1 MWKICLGINGWSAGK
16 NDLGI
21 YEFHDPIELILDHA
35 VEMKYD
41 GVEIVDLSIDPYP
54 SNLRDINEINKFK
67 KKYFSRNLK
76 IAGVQAKILRWGA
89 NADEGKRML
98 CAKSIVDNVIFAKEL
113 GADYLAIW
121 PDEKQADINDWV
133 VAQRILDTLR
143 KTFNLLQEEN
153 INLENLNIVEE
164 TEPVECFSNLTIAK
178 TVVNDI
184 NNPNFKILFD
194 TAHINLLSN
203 GGYIRKIK
211 EFKGKIGHIH
221 LADNDGTRWNSSKTL
236 GTSSKHLI
244 IGEGDINIM
253 EILGALKDT
262 NYTGWIQIDCWQ
274 NPNPFRCSEVN
285 KKVVD
290 AIICDLQEGV
300 YQL

>member
-1 MWKICLGINGWSAGK
+1 MWKICLGINGWAAGK
-16 NDLGI
+16 NDMGI
-21 YEFHDPIELILDHA
+21 YGYNDPIELILDHA

-41 GVEIVDLSIDPYP
+41 GVEIVNLSIDPYP

-76 IAGVQAKILRWGA
+76 IAGVQAKIPRLGS
-89 NADEGKRML
+89 NYDEGKRML
-98 CAKSIVDNVIFAKEL
+98 CAKAIVDNVIFAKEL
-113 GADYLAIW
+113 GADYLGIW
-121 PDEKQADINDWV
+121 PDEKQVAINDWI

-164 TEPVECFSNLTIAK
+164 AEPVECFCNLNIAK
-178 TVVNDI
+178 TVVNEI
-184 NNPNFKILFD
+184 NNQNFKLLFD
-194 TAHINLLSN
+194 TAHINFMSN
-203 GGYIRKIK
+203 GGYIRTIK
-211 EFKGKIGHIH
+211 ECKGKIGHIH
-221 LADNDGTRWNSSKTL
+221 IADNDGTRWNSSKQ
-236 GTSSKHLI
+236 GMSSKHLI

-253 EILGALKDT
+253 EILRALKDD
-262 NYTGWIQIDCWQ
+262 NYKGWVQIDCWQ

-290 AIICDLQEGV
+290 AIIRDLQEGV
-300 YQL
+300 YEL

>member
-1 MWKICLGINGWSAGK
+1 MWKICLGINGWESGK
-16 NDLGI
+16 NDMGI
-21 YEFHDPIELILDHA
+21 YKYNDPIELILDHA

-41 GVEIVDLSIDPYP
+41 GVEIINLSIDPFP

-76 IAGVQAKILRWGA
+76 IAGVHAKIPRSGA
-89 NADEGKRML
+89 NSDEGKRML
-98 CAKSIVDNVIFAKEL
+98 CAKAIVDNVIFAKEL

-121 PDEKQADINDWV
+121 PDAKQVDINDWV
-133 VAQRILDTLR
+133 VAQRMLDTLG

-153 INLENLNIVEE
+153 INLENLDIVEE
-164 TEPVECFSNLTIAK
+164 TEPVECFCNLNIAK
-178 TVVNDI
+178 TVVNEI
-184 NNPNFKILFD
+184 NNPNFKLLFD
-194 TAHINLLSN
+194 TAQINLMSN
-203 GGYIRKIK
+203 GGYIRAIK

-221 LADNDGTRWNSSKTL
+221 LADNDGTRWNSSKS
-236 GTSSKHLI
+236 GMSSKHLI

-253 EILGALKDT
+253 EILGALKDA
-262 NYTGWIQIDCWQ
+262 NYKGWIQIDCWQ

-290 AIICDLQEGV
+290 AIIRDLQEGV
-300 YQL
+300 CEL